1 MHIYNV
7 DQMSDYIYYILI
19 NHNTLYIIY
28 TPKYIYTVAATFASS
43 PENNS
48 DDISTDDTIEETTV
62 KPLRISVKMADV
74 KPQLIFIH
82 IYIYIT
88 FIYFDLSLI
97 D

>member
-1 MHIYNV
+1 M
-7 DQMSDYIYYILI
+7 
-19 NHNTLYIIY
+19 
-28 TPKYIYTVAATFASS
+28 AATFASS

-82 IYIYIT
+82 IYIYYIHL
-88 FIYFDLSLI
+88 F
-97 D
+97 